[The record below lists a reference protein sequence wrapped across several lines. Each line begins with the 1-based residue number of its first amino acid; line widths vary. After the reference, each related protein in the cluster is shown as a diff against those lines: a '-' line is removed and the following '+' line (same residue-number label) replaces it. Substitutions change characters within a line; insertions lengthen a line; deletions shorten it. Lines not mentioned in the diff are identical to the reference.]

1 MINENDV
8 CKDYTSIRIMLYGSN
23 FILLEVNAKV
33 FVTTLFLLLVALLHV
48 QNHTFSTG
56 FRSRIA

>member
-1 MINENDV
+1 MKTMYV
-8 CKDYTSIRIMLYGSN
+8 RIMLYGSS
-23 FILLEVNAKV
+23 FILLEVNSKV
-33 FVTTLFLLLVALLHV
+33 SMITLFLLLVALLHV